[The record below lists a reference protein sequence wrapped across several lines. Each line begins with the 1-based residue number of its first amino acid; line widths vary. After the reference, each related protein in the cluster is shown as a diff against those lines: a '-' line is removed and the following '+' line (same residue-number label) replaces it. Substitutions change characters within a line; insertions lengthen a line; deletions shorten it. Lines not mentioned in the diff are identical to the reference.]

1 MQAMDTAAL
10 EQGAN
15 SRRLRPSEV
24 KGYEQ
29 MLSRMLDA
37 PLQSSEKN
45 QNWALQQ
52 KLLKIKN
59 QLGTQGGLMAPI
71 PNMLEHEASEEQQT
85 EETADSKQDEGDAGD
100 DGIPAFMKAQ
110 HDHLERLRREME
122 SQLPGYNRPTA
133 PLPGSAVN

>member
-71 PNMLEHEASEEQQT
+71 PNMLEHGASEEQQT
-85 EETADSKQDEGDAGD
+85 EETADSKQDEEDAGD